1 MSKFFK
7 FRTTPPLKQIQ
18 VGFFWQ
24 ENTAC
29 VVYFEQE
36 QPHSFYFSSKVEAD
50 SFLQQFPFSY
60 QLIQAVS
67 YSHIWRKT
75 LILPSLDSSLKI
87 EQQAIQILK
96 QSLPL
101 DLAEIVFDYQ
111 VTPLDNNQLYQMK
124 LYALRK
130 SEMWEGNAILDCEL
144 HCLLRG
150 IVYLSE
156 ITQEDI
162 EKYCYQVQGKF
173 IQYKD
178 QQLTIEKQNLT
189 DSPVFNVETL
199 SQANDIPHFYPY
211 LIALGASLWNGKA
224 SI

>member
-1 MSKFFK
+1 MGKFFQLCTK
-7 FRTTPPLKQIQ
+7 APLKPIQ

-29 VVYFEQE
+29 IVYFEQE

-60 QLIQAVS
+60 QLVQAVS

-87 EQQAIQILK
+87 EQQTIQVLK

-101 DLAEIVFDYQ
+101 DLSEIAFDYQ
-111 VTPLDNNQLYQMK
+111 VTPLDSNQLYQIK

-130 SEMWEGNAILDCEL
+130 SEMWEDKAILDCEL

-150 IVYLSE
+150 IAYLSK

-162 EKYCYQVQGKF
+162 EKYCYQFQDKF

-189 DSPVFNVETL
+189 DNPVFNVETL
-199 SQANDIPHFYPY
+199 AQANDIPHFYPY

>member
-1 MSKFFK
+1 MGKFFQLCIK
-7 FRTTPPLKQIQ
+7 APLKPIQ

-29 VVYFEQE
+29 IVYFEQE

-60 QLIQAVS
+60 QLVQAVS

-87 EQQAIQILK
+87 EQQTIQVLK

-101 DLAEIVFDYQ
+101 DLSEIAFDYQ
-111 VTPLDNNQLYQMK
+111 VTPLDSNQLYQIK

-130 SEMWEGNAILDCEL
+130 SEMWEDKAILDCEL

-150 IVYLSE
+150 IAYLSK

-162 EKYCYQVQGKF
+162 EKYCYQFQDKF

-189 DSPVFNVETL
+189 DNPVFNVEIL